1 MSEKYDV
8 VVDTLQKQ
16 HDKLWEMTQ
25 RNIKHS
31 SFNIMDDIRLRHMGE
46 LESAIE
52 CWKKHKSEYVEDEND
67 E

>member
-16 HDKLWEMTQ
+16 HDKLWEMTR
-25 RNIKHS
+25 RNIEHN
-31 SFNIMDDIRLRHMGE
+31 SFNIMDDIRLRHMEE
-46 LESAIE
+46 LKSAIE
-52 CWKKHKSEYVEDEND
+52 CWKNHKNEYVEDEND